1 LIKKIVLKS
10 GETRWEARWRD
21 GEGEHRRRFRTK
33 EEAEAALQFGRDRP
47 QRREAVPSEDQALPL
62 RALPPASTQ
71 VEAALQFGRDR
82 LQRRKAIP
90 SEDRALPLRTVV
102 PLYIAAI
109 AGAEA
114 SIAFASVSLGVV
126 IDAVVVLAALNR
138 YLLAER
144 AAGASETGRLRSH
157 DVLLALPLVPIA
169 RISDLTM
176 TVKGVPL
183 SVEYALVGLPVLGA
197 TAWVA
202 KLVGPRRLLGRLS
215 AWSWQQAGI
224 GMCGVPLGLLAFLI
238 FRPHPLGTDPSV
250 AQIIWGSL
258 IVVVFV
264 GFLEEVIF
272 RGLLQDALIDLYGR
286 SGIAWGSLLFAIA
299 YLGVHPAT
307 YVLFAAAVGLA
318 FGWVVERTDS
328 LLGVILAHSLLAIGL
343 ILVWP
348 RVLG

>member
-1 LIKKIVLKS
+1 MIKKIVLKS

-21 GEGEHRRRFRTK
+21 GQGEHRRRFRTK
-33 EEAEAALQFGRDRP
+33 EEAEAAIQFGRDRLQ
-47 QRREAVPSEDQALPL
+47 QRKAVPSEDRALPL
-62 RALPPASTQ
+62 RAVVPTSTQ
-71 VEAALQFGRDR
+71 AEAALQFGRDR
-82 LQRRKAIP
+82 LQRRKAVP

-138 YLLAER
+138 YLVAER

-183 SVEYALVGLPVLGA
+183 LAEYALVGLPVLGA
-197 TAWVA
+197 AALVSR
-202 KLVGPRRLLGRLS
+202 LVGPRRLLRRLS

-238 FRPHPLGTDPSV
+238 FRPHPLGHPSV
-250 AQIIWGSL
+250 AQIILGSL

-272 RGLLQDALIDLYGR
+272 RGLLQDALTDLYGR
-286 SGIAWGSLLFAIA
+286 SGIAWGSLLFAVA

-307 YVLFAAAVGLA
+307 FVLFAAALGLA
-318 FGWVVERTDS
+318 FGWVVERTAS
-328 LLGVILAHSLLAIGL
+328 LVGVILAHSLLAIGL

>member
-21 GEGEHRRRFRTK
+21 GEGERRRRFRTK
-33 EEAEAALQFGRDRP
+33 EEAEAAIQL
-47 QRREAVPSEDQALPL
+47 
-62 RALPPASTQ
+62 
-71 VEAALQFGRDR
+71 GRDR
-82 LQRRKAIP
+82 LQQPKAVPSETEHCHFAPSYRPRPSRGGAPPGRDRLRRRRAVP
-90 SEDRALPLRTVV
+90 SEDRALPLRAVV

-138 YLLAER
+138 YLVAER

-183 SVEYALVGLPVLGA
+183 LAEYALVGLPVLGA
-197 TAWVA
+197 AALVS
-202 KLVGPRRLLGRLS
+202 KLVGPRRLLRRLS

-224 GMCGVPLGLLAFLI
+224 GMCGLPLGLLAFLI
-238 FRPHPLGTDPSV
+238 FRPHPLGHPSV

-272 RGLLQDALIDLYGR
+272 RGLLQDALTDLYGR

-307 YVLFAAAVGLA
+307 YVLFAAALGLA

>member
-21 GEGEHRRRFRTK
+21 GEGDHRRRFRTK
-33 EEAEAALQFGRDRP
+33 EEAETAIQFGRDRLQ
-47 QRREAVPSEDQALPL
+47 QRKAVPSEDRALPL
-62 RALPPASTQ
+62 RAVVPTSTQ
-71 VEAALQFGRDR
+71 AEAALQFGRDR
-82 LQRRKAIP
+82 LRRRKAVP

-183 SVEYALVGLPVLGA
+183 LVEYALVGLPVLVA

-202 KLVGPRRLLGRLS
+202 KLVGPRRVLCRIS

-224 GMCGVPLGLLAFLI
+224 GLCGVPLGLLAFLI
-238 FRPHPLGTDPSV
+238 FRPHPLGHPSV

-272 RGLLQDALIDLYGR
+272 RGLLQDALTDLYGR
-286 SGIAWGSLLFAIA
+286 SGIAWGSLLFAVA

-307 YVLFAAAVGLA
+307 FVLFAAALGLA
-318 FGWVVERTDS
+318 FGWVVERTAS
-328 LLGVILAHSLLAIGL
+328 LVGVILAHSLLAIGL